1 MAGRF
6 ARILVP
12 TDFGTASDAALE
24 CAKELARR
32 FNSRMYVLHVV
43 EDPMANGIWTP
54 DVYIAASAELRETLL
69 HDAKVRLDTT
79 FTSAERKEFDAVSE
93 VRIGGPS
100 ENIGEFARE
109 TMIDL
114 IVMGT
119 HGRRG
124 LSHMFLGSVA
134 ERMVRTAPCPVLTIR
149 ADRRFADQ
157 PITGSAAANAVNQL
171 TADPLIADRLTR

>member
-6 ARILVP
+6 SRILVP
-12 TDFGTASDAALE
+12 TDFGRASDAALE

-32 FNSRMYVLHVV
+32 FDSDLYLLHVV
-43 EDPMANGIWTP
+43 EDPMATGVWTP
-54 DVYIAASAELRETLL
+54 DVYVAASAELRDRLL
-69 HDAKVRLDTT
+69 RDAQQHLDAAL
-79 FTSAERKEFDAVSE
+79 SENERKQFNASLE
-93 VRIGGPS
+93 VRVGRAG
-100 ENIGEFARE
+100 ETIGELARE
-109 TMIDL
+109 KTIDL

-149 ADRRFADQ
+149 ADWRPALETNCEACESHQAEVCVTKSEAPTRR
-157 PITGSAAANAVNQL
+157 
-171 TADPLIADRLTR
+171 